1 MTIQTINTP
10 ESNDAQQSFMPGE
23 KEFYEHLMRRNRRG
37 KIGQA
42 FYRLAIAV
50 AIMALGAL
58 FLNIVNEAFGTI
70 AVQNEIDPASL
81 TSDGRDFESLNND
94 QLGAILLEHAA
105 RKLRVFIRDSL
116 SVIDPAEYTKTPLR
130 YVLAGRNYPAEFADL
145 TINDLKPEEHTALL
159 VANLSNSALSD
170 LVLTEVVK
178 QEVVGSWPL
187 LDTLFDY
194 GAIVAER
201 DADFPEAELQFTS
214 WLDKDFF
221 TNPMSSVPANAG
233 IRTAFLGSLFIVVIV
248 IVVALPLGVGAA
260 IYLEEYADDTWF
272 NRIIETNIRN
282 LAGVPSIIYGMLGL
296 AVFVRILGDL
306 TSGAAFGAET
316 SNGRTILSG
325 ALTLALLVLPI
336 IIINT
341 QEALR
346 SVPSSIREASYGLG
360 ATKWQTIWRQVLPAR
375 IGGILT
381 GTILAVSR
389 AIGETAPLIVVGAS
403 TYIVAD
409 PNSPFSKF
417 TALPIQIYQ
426 WTSRPQDQFRDIAAA
441 AIIVLVLLLL
451 TLNGTAIVLRNRYNK
466 RF

>member
-1 MTIQTINTP
+1 MT
-10 ESNDAQQSFMPGE
+10 A
-23 KEFYEHLMRRNRRG
+23 
-37 KIGQA
+37 
-42 FYRLAIAV
+42 
-50 AIMALGAL
+50 
-58 FLNIVNEAFGTI
+58 
-70 AVQNEIDPASL
+70 
-81 TSDGRDFESLNND
+81 DGRDLKSLGND
-94 QLGAILLEHAA
+94 ELGDILLEHAS
-105 RKLRVFIRDSL
+105 RKLRVFIRDTL
-116 SVIDPAEYTKTPLR
+116 SAVDPSEYTKTPLR
-130 YVLAGRNYPAEFADL
+130 YVLGGYDYPQEFADL
-145 TINDLKPEEHTALL
+145 TVNDLEPEDHTFLL
-159 VANLSNSALSD
+159 VTNLSNSALYD
-170 LVLTEVVK
+170 LVMTEVVN

-187 LDTLFDY
+187 FDTLLNYD
-194 GAIVAER
+194 AIVAER
-201 DADFPEAELQFTS
+201 DAEFPEAELEFKS

-221 TNPMSSVPANAG
+221 TNPMSSIPANAG
-233 IRTAFLGSLFIVVIV
+233 IRTAFLGSLFMVVIV
-248 IVVALPLGVGAA
+248 IIVALPLGVGAA
-260 IYLEEYADDTWF
+260 IYLEEYAEDTWF

-296 AVFVRILGDL
+296 AVFVRVLGNL
-306 TSGAAFGAET
+306 TSGAAFGADS

-346 SVPSSIREASYGLG
+346 SVPTSIREASYGLG
-360 ATKWQTIWRQVLPAR
+360 ATRWQTIWGQVLPAR